1 MVSKKQGGENK
12 MACSL
17 QRMMARQQRLEI
29 VQQRK
34 IEMAVARPVVS
45 RRSTENGVRKKGG
58 PNPHVSKT
66 LKPHSKTAISQTCRA

>member
-34 IEMAVARPVVS
+34 IEMEIQQR
-45 RRSTENGVRKKGG
+45 E
-58 PNPHVSKT
+58 
-66 LKPHSKTAISQTCRA
+66 Q